1 MSGWGS
7 AVKDNSAK
15 VESGFNKKQKQNF
28 YSSSGWG
35 NSFTVA
41 TNNSSSSS
49 GWGSAANQP
58 QQASDV
64 WRDDELKGVADIEA
78 QKKRDALAQSKVS
91 DSRKQQ
97 KAYVAEDSIASLFEF
112 DDDDDDFPENLF
124 GDDTSTHEKD
134 VQAAS
139 DRSSNKKRGNRR
151 MPGMQNFV
159 AVSKATI
166 HDNKL
171 TRFSGASSF
180 SHASHFSRAA
190 MCYE

>member
-15 VESGFNKKQKQNF
+15 VESGFNKKRKQNF

-41 TNNSSSSS
+41 TNNSSTSS
-49 GWGSAANQP
+49 GWGSAAKQP
-58 QQASDV
+58 QQASDI
-64 WRDDELKGVADIEA
+64 WRDDELKA

-124 GDDTSTHEKD
+124 GDDTSTHEED

-139 DRSSNKKRGNRR
+139 DRSSNKKRDKRR

-166 HDNKL
+166 HGNKL
-171 TRFSGASSF
+171 TRFSGASRF